1 MFGVSRLAP
10 TELGSAEWMLMVQA
24 FSMVLVCVMAAASG
38 HLQRKLAA
46 VIRLA
51 AEMRATLAAV
61 IRLAAEMR
69 ATLQAVS
76 LPLCV
81 VFVFLLQLG
90 ICYVTYVQAGQL
102 KTCRATH
109 ATLSQDKQALERELK
124 DALALRDTC
133 RESVKEK
140 QKQHDSALATSDKEK
155 KKLERGSKDALALR
169 DTCRERLKEKQKQHD
184 NALALRDTCGESV
197 KEKQK
202 QHDSALAASDKEK
215 QKLERKLKDA
225 CNLRS
230 SACF

>member
-38 HLQRKLAA
+38 HLQRK
-46 VIRLA
+46 
-51 AEMRATLAAV
+51 LAAV

-109 ATLSQDKQALERELK
+109 ATLSQDKQALER
-124 DALALRDTC
+124 
-133 RESVKEK
+133 
-140 QKQHDSALATSDKEK
+140 
-155 KKLERGSKDALALR
+155 G
-169 DTCRERLKEKQKQHD
+169 
-184 NALALRDTCGESV
+184 
-197 KEKQK
+197 
-202 QHDSALAASDKEK
+202 
-215 QKLERKLKDA
+215 
-225 CNLRS
+225 
-230 SACF
+230 